1 MAPALFPSAS
11 LPMKTNRTFL
21 LLAVLG
27 LSLGTGCAALQKMAK
42 NAFKK
47 PTLTFKTARL
57 SQASLSDATVD
68 LVYQLNNP
76 NPLGLSLASISY
88 AFFVEDKQVV
98 AGTPA
103 KGLNIAANGK
113 SELVFPANVRFAD
126 IAPVVTT
133 FLNKDSARYKAQG
146 SLGVK
151 TPLGVLSFPLEHEGT
166 FEVPKIPQ
174 VQFQSPRIT
183 NVTVQGA
190 TVEFPLV
197 VKNRNSF
204 ALPVAGI
211 GGALKVA
218 GANVGNLATGNL
230 GLLEPGGTKELTLPL
245 KINFASALSAANA
258 LRSGGNAQV
267 MLDGQL
273 QSGSQNVPMDISQLL
288 NFRK

>member
-1 MAPALFPSAS
+1 M
-11 LPMKTNRTFL
+11 TNRRL
-21 LLAVLG
+21 LLVLATLGFAVLA
-27 LSLGTGCAALQKMAK
+27 GCSQLQRYAQK
-42 NAFKK
+42 AFQK
-47 PTLTFKTARL
+47 PRLTFKTARL

-76 NPLGLSLASISY
+76 NPLGLNLASINY

-103 KGLNIAANGK
+103 KGLSIAANGK

-133 FLNKDSARYKAQG
+133 FLTKDSARYRAQG
-146 SLGVK
+146 SIGVK

-174 VQFQSPRIT
+174 VQFESPRIT

-190 TVEFPLV
+190 TVEFPLM

-218 GANVGNLATGNL
+218 GANVGNLSTGDL
-230 GLLEPGGTKELTLPL
+230 GMLEPGGTRQLTLPL

-267 MLDGQL
+267 KLDGQL
-273 QSGSQNVPMDISQLL
+273 QSGAQSVPMDISQLL